1 MTQYDN
7 NNSGALFKNMKKTSE
22 KDADYSGESEI
33 NNQKYM
39 VWARLR
45 KSKSGTTFMSLSY
58 APKTGGTQKSQ
69 TTTASVEIDDNIPF

>member
-7 NNSGALFKNMKKTSE
+7 NNTGALFKNLKKTSE

-39 VWARLR
+39 VWARI
-45 KSKSGTTFMSLSY
+45 KQSKAGVTYMSLSY
-58 APKTGGTQKSQ
+58 APKTGGAVQ
-69 TTTASVEIDDNIPF
+69 TKTVTPVVEVDDNIPF

>member
-39 VWARLR
+39 VWARIR
-45 KSKSGTTFMSLSY
+45 TSKAGTKFLSLSY
-58 APKTGGTQKSQ
+58 APKTGGAAQGKAAPTP
-69 TTTASVEIDDNIPF
+69 VELNDDIPF

>member
-39 VWARLR
+39 VWARIR
-45 KSKSGTTFMSLSY
+45 TS
-58 APKTGGTQKSQ
+58 KTGGAAQGK
-69 TTTASVEIDDNIPF
+69 TAPTPVELNDDIPF